1 MEGKPSNLKEILQQ
15 GYAQIAKLPAKNEFS
30 IDKLD
35 SLIGYTVPLISHDY
49 SAKTPMMWNTLYEK
63 LNLNIR
69 NIMLVADPKN
79 SRIIIPALKNDPKYL
94 GGGFGVGWKE
104 KLESL
109 DEIKPADLGAVN
121 IVVKEQG
128 RLIGYNT
135 DAAGFVK
142 SLEDKLAG
150 LGKKIQGQAIAVVG
164 AGGVAKEVVKLL
176 AEKGVRYLPII
187 NRTTKKAVALAN
199 ALNEKYGVDTNVF
212 ESFGV
217 GENMTRSILLNSEE
231 KPCAIINLS
240 DKGSD
245 SLIDVPYL
253 YASTD
258 ENGNP
263 LSPIT
268 MEKFTRDMV
277 EYAINLNPDI
287 IYADIV
293 LPKTPSGRSK
303 TLNLVDAE
311 LRKNLSRKGKN
322 SDESEKYL
330 LDGKPM
336 VVYQAVPAYDKIQQA
351 NSDKHSN
358 KTSQEEIFKVFKQA
372 AEV

>member
-79 SRIIIPALKNDPKYL
+79 SMIIIPALKNDPKYL

-303 TLNLVDAE
+303 T
-311 LRKNLSRKGKN
+311 
-322 SDESEKYL
+322 
-330 LDGKPM
+330 
-336 VVYQAVPAYDKIQQA
+336 
-351 NSDKHSN
+351 
-358 KTSQEEIFKVFKQA
+358 
-372 AEV
+372 